1 MRRRESYFS
10 EHYFKP
16 SKILYKVVLLK
27 IHAVELGMNEKALTD
42 WGASHKSRRTLCS
55 DCSANVF
62 KHLLQL
68 KLGESVHYGFSF
80 LEGKQY
86 LAHEFGG

>member
-27 IHAVELGMNEKALTD
+27 IHAVELGMNEKP
-42 WGASHKSRRTLCS
+42 R
-55 DCSANVF
+55 
-62 KHLLQL
+62 QI
-68 KLGESVHYGFSF
+68 GEHPTN
-80 LEGKQY
+80 LEG
-86 LAHEFGG
+86 LCVLTARPMFLSACSSLNWVRVCTMGFLF